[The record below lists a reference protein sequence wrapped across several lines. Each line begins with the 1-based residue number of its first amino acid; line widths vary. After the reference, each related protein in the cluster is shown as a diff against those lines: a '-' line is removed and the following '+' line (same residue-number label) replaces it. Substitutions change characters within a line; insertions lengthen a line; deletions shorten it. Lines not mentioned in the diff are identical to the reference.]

1 MKRVKEQGGAISGI
15 NITPIIDITL
25 VLLIIMMVAAPML
38 NLPNMDVQLPEAF
51 TSEMK
56 EQSFSVSL
64 GNDLRVAI
72 EDKIVPLANFPR
84 LLDGMLKKKPHYVV
98 IIRADKDV
106 DYESVETLMEIIKMK
121 TRAKRIAVATK
132 QKKVVAGEK

>member
-1 MKRVKEQGGAISGI
+1 MKKVKEHGSAISGI
-15 NITPIIDITL
+15 NITPIIDVTL
-25 VLLIIMMVAAPML
+25 VLLIIMLVAAPML
-38 NLPNMDVQLPEAF
+38 NLPNMDVHLPEAF

-64 GNDLRVAI
+64 GSDLRIAI
-72 EDKIVPLANFPR
+72 EDKIVTVENLPR
-84 LLDGMLKKKPHYVV
+84 LLDGLLKKRPNHVV

-106 DYESVETLMEIIKMK
+106 DYESVENLMEIIKRK

-132 QKKVVAGEK
+132 QKKITAGEK